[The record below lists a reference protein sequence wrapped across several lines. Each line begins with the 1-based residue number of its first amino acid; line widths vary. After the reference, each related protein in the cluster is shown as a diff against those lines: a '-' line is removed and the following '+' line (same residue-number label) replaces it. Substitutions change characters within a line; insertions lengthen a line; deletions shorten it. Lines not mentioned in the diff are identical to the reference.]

1 AQPPLSKQIK
11 DLDEEIGAKLFNR
24 TKRHVELTNA
34 GQVFLD
40 KAYQILDQVEQACIS
55 TRLTSTGTEGELVIG
70 FSGSVQDLI
79 QTIQR
84 YRERYPKVGI
94 VLQQLSTPIQVKNL
108 IEKKIDIGIL
118 AAPISSS
125 KIHVSE
131 SKRCALRLLFLKNI
145 LLRSNNQFIFM
156 ICKMN
161 LLLWQLDQRRHFIM
175 IRL

>member
-1 AQPPLSKQIK
+1 M
-11 DLDEEIGAKLFNR
+11 
-24 TKRHVELTNA
+24 ELTNA

-108 IEKKIDIGIL
+108 IEK
-118 AAPISSS
+118 
-125 KIHVSE
+125 
-131 SKRCALRLLFLKNI
+131 N
-145 LLRSNNQFIFM
+145 
-156 ICKMN
+156 
-161 LLLWQLDQRRHFIM
+161 
-175 IRL
+175 